1 MRQKFLYFLKTHPRF
16 LSFCW
21 SCAKLVLRVASLFVR
36 VRPKAVL
43 FSSFGG
49 RGFNDS
55 PRAIYDEMCRR
66 PFFDGYELIWAFDD
80 PEKFDL
86 PRGRAVRIDTPAF
99 FFALLR
105 CRVWVG
111 NSEIDRGIGINARRH
126 LRVETWHGTPLKCI
140 GGEEKQNSI
149 LAKKRVRGKK
159 DDRTLRCAQSDY
171 DKEIFMRVFDA
182 AEEAFLMCDLPR
194 NDTLTRDP
202 EARGAAARKRLGIP
216 EGKRVILYM
225 PTYREYLVDEKKRHY
240 MAPPITKEKWHA
252 SLGTDF
258 VVLVR
263 AHYAVSA
270 AMGLDGDGLFLDVSA
285 YPDINDLYAA
295 ADILLSDYSSAFVD
309 YSILERPMLCFA
321 YDLAVYEEKRGLYLD
336 LKETLPCPVCEDE
349 DAVLAC
355 IRDMDEEAYRARS
368 RAFRV
373 RFAPHAGNASAALTD
388 EIEKRLLV

>member
-1 MRQKFLYFLKTHPRF
+1 M
-16 LSFCW
+16 
-21 SCAKLVLRVASLFVR
+21 
-36 VRPKAVL
+36 

-66 PFFDGYELIWAFDD
+66 SFFDGFELIWAFDD
-80 PEKFDL
+80 PKKFDL
-86 PRGRAVRIDTPAF
+86 PRGKAVKIDTPAF
-99 FFALLR
+99 FRALLYSR
-105 CRVWVG
+105 IWVG
-111 NSEIDRGIGINARRH
+111 NSEIDRGIGINANRH

-149 LAKKRVRGKK
+149 LAKKRVRGKTDK
-159 DDRTLRCAQSDY
+159 TTIRCAQSEY
-171 DKEIFMRVFDA
+171 DREIFMRVFDA

-194 NDTLTRDP
+194 NDTLTRDAD
-202 EARGAAARKRLGIP
+202 ARGARVRAALGIP
-216 EGKRVILYM
+216 EDKRVILYM

-240 MAPPITKEKWHA
+240 ITPPITEEKWRA
-252 SLGTDF
+252 ALSEDF

-270 AMGLDGDGLFLDVSA
+270 AMNLDRDGLFIDVSDH
-285 YPDINDLYAA
+285 PDINDLYTA

-336 LKETLPCPVCEDE
+336 LHSTLPCPICEDE
-349 DAVLAC
+349 DEVLAC
-355 IRDMDEEAYRARS
+355 IREMDVEAYCARS
-368 RAFRV
+368 REFRM
-373 RFAPHAGNASAALTD
+373 RFAPRAGNAVNAVTD
-388 EIEKRLLV
+388 EIEKRLLS